1 MEVQEK
7 ENMELVRGRNLYV
20 LRDLISLRRGRAF
33 AAKNRGKV
41 EDHLM
46 RQALKSAMIE
56 NKKMIT
62 TQLAVSGVT
71 KYTAANSIIS
81 KEDQLSN
88 GMDGSVEGRPPAKNS
103 QLQPQYDTEVSDE
116 NISASDVTTTI
127 KVETQE
133 TESNLA

>member
-1 MEVQEK
+1 MP
-7 ENMELVRGRNLYV
+7 
-20 LRDLISLRRGRAF
+20 
-33 AAKNRGKV
+33 
-41 EDHLM
+41 
-46 RQALKSAMIE
+46 
-56 NKKMIT
+56 

-71 KYTAANSIIS
+71 KYTAANSSIS
-81 KEDQLSN
+81 GEDQLSN
-88 GMDGSVEGRPPAKNS
+88 GESMAVTNQDSRMDGSAEEKPPARNR